1 MQSEIKEIAA
11 AARQRKPFSPI
22 TVSLDA
28 KTASL
33 FVAMRSDPKRF
44 TPKIFDVA
52 WAIDGEVARADEIKL
67 LAAILCPDDIVRIMG
82 RQDGRLFAI
91 TDSKPRRHK

>member
-11 AARQRKPFSPI
+11 AARQRKPFRPT

-33 FVAMRSDPKRF
+33 FEAMRSDPKRF
-44 TPKIFDVA
+44 TPKIFEEV
-52 WAIDGEVARADEIKL
+52 WALDGEVARADEIKL
-67 LAAILCPDDIVRIMG
+67 LAAVLCPDDIVRIMG
-82 RQDGRLFAI
+82 RQDGRLFVI
-91 TDSKPRRHK
+91 TDSKARRHK